1 MDLTQPG
8 WLTDLIGCILAGY
21 RPEIALA
28 RLSAAVR
35 GDGADPA
42 PARVRALRHVEE
54 ELRRSGLI
62 YGSPKLPARVTQGQR
77 LDRAEALFLA
87 VLAGEMFLA
96 LDVARIYGVPFD
108 RYRAEA
114 ELTLLLA
121 AAAGREDL
129 AEQVRKRALARPGPP
144 RKAFDKLQEEIG
156 EALLER
162 QSPVTGDTVFDLPL
176 HNGLVF
182 GEARVVGHLA
192 IEWYGRGRFDPDS
205 ARRLNETA
213 YRERAALMQ
222 ALLALSV
229 AHHPITDRERRAI
242 RRELR
247 KLRLDR
253 RAEKQVKSALETPLS
268 AADLAERI
276 RSRSIRRFVIEQVYL
291 AAIVDGTVDDVER
304 RFLGELRVR
313 FGIGDDQMQAIAAQ
327 VADYF
332 YDPTDVHDAFEVR
345 AAGESASEKL
355 VDRIAREIEENLD
368 RVVLEARETG
378 DLFQLLGRAARG
390 HKLSPDERARAREQ
404 LIDLAKVVPSLAIVS
419 APGGMLIFAALL
431 KVLPFSL
438 LPSSFQ
444 RREQLPPHR
453 RPPRVPLPAR
463 PAARR

>member
-1 MDLTQPG
+1 MDLTHPG

-21 RPEIALA
+21 RPELALS
-28 RLSAAVR
+28 RLTAAVR
-35 GDGADPA
+35 GDGADAA
-42 PARVRALRHVEE
+42 PPRARALRHVSE

-77 LDRAEALFLA
+77 LDRADALFLA

-108 RYRAEA
+108 RLRAEA
-114 ELTLLLA
+114 ELSMLLA

-129 AEQVRKRALARPGPP
+129 AADLHKRALSRPGSP
-144 RKAFDKLQEEIG
+144 RRSFHKLQEEIA

-162 QSPVTGDTVFDLPL
+162 QPPVTGDTVFDLPL

-192 IEWYGRGRFDPDS
+192 IEWYGRGRFDPEN
-205 ARRLNETA
+205 ARRLNATA

-222 ALLALSV
+222 ALLALSL
-229 AHHPITDRERRAI
+229 AHHPLTDRERRAV

-247 KLRLDR
+247 KLRLSRKD
-253 RAEKQVKSALETPLS
+253 EKQVKAALESPLS
-268 AADLAERI
+268 PAELAERI

-304 RFLGELRVR
+304 RFLGELRER
-313 FGIGDDQMQAIAAQ
+313 FGIDDDQMQGIVAQ

-355 VDRIAREIEENLD
+355 VDRIARELEENLD
-368 RVVLEARETG
+368 KVMLEARETG

-390 HKLSPDERARAREQ
+390 HKLSPEERARAREQ

-444 RREQLPPHR
+444 PREHKPPHR
-453 RPPRVPLPAR
+453 RPPPVPLGAR